1 MLFCGYCMEYSSLYV
16 LLIHA
21 TGTLQIYFNLQAT
34 VWWTTYVAILFWQ
47 VQFPFRANICKRNGH
62 NKYIYI
68 GLLLISVVVPVL
80 PFIAVIVSGGYG
92 TWKFSPSICT
102 YKSLELAFYGLALPF
117 NLPPIIGTPLMITI
131 IASLIKVLC
140 TA

>member
-1 MLFCGYCMEYSSLYV
+1 MKYITLFMLLF
-16 LLIHA
+16 HA
-21 TGTLQIYFNLQAT
+21 TGALKIYFYFQVT
-34 VWWTTYVAILFWQ
+34 FWWFAYIAILFWQ
-47 VQFPFRANICKRNGH
+47 VQFLFQAKICKRNGH

-68 GLLLISVVVPVL
+68 GLLLISFVVPVL

-102 YKSLELAFYGLALPF
+102 YKSLELAFYGLVLPF
-117 NLPPIIGTPLMITI
+117 NLPPIIGTPLMIAV

-140 TA
+140 TT